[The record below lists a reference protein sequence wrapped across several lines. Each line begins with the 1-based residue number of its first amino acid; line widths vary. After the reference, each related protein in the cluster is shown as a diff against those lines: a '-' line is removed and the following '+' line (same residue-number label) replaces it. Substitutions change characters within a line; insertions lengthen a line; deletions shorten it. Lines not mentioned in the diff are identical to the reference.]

1 MEKKLIPA
9 PIDNK
14 NLLEDPFED
23 GVFRDF
29 YACCNHRK
37 KGLRHLLGIKGEAF
51 VEVCWHFAS
60 NQIEILVVAVN
71 PCEDFE
77 ETSKEIYEEYKK
89 EFSSWQCEDNPGLV
103 VKFSGEE
110 MKRLFVS
117 FYFEV
122 ED

>member
-23 GVFRDF
+23 GVFCDF
-29 YACCNHRK
+29 YACCNHRQ
-37 KGLRHLLGIKGEAF
+37 KGLRHLMGIKDEAF

-77 ETSKEIYEEYKK
+77 ETRKKIFEEYKN

-103 VKFSGEE
+103 VEFSSEE
-110 MKRLFVS
+110 TNRLFVN
-117 FYFEV
+117 FYFET
-122 ED
+122 